1 MPNQHYKKT
10 SGVTVT
16 ENGIVGPSKIPTTKE
31 SMRAQ
36 KVFNGSSQE

>member
-10 SGVTVT
+10 SRVKIT
-16 ENGIVGPSKIPTTKE
+16 ENGIVGPSKIPATIE

-36 KVFNGSSQE
+36 RVFNGSSQE